1 MNTLK
6 KVTDLR
12 DVYTHQEDNLY
23 FQYYPFSG
31 VIRCHSK
38 LGMLKVVHLL
48 GESNIDVD
56 WNKTNILKF
65 IVQLPPMFEKQED
78 YLVGQV
84 LSFCQHYE
92 DIISHEKYKNNVDN
106 RTGAVLNWN
115 SLKVI
120 MSRMIKDKSFDRNKV
135 ANWFNSFN
143 IETIRPD
150 EPIISIST
158 KSKDTLVVE
167 GKKWVERL
175 YSKGELIRYTKEQ
188 FNEKMEKYGK
198 GTK

>member
-1 MNTLK
+1 MNQLNTIS
-6 KVTDLR
+6 DLR
-12 DVYTHQEDNLY
+12 KTYVHTDDHMY
-23 FQYYPFSG
+23 FQYTPSTG
-31 VIRCHSK
+31 VIRCQTRVNMLKCAHH
-38 LGMLKVVHLL
+38 LGMN
-48 GESNIDVD
+48 NIPVD
-56 WNKTNILKF
+56 WVNSKVAIFVLQ
-65 IVQLPPMFEKQED
+65 VQPMNAKADED
-78 YLVGQV
+78 TVAAT

-150 EPIISIST
+150 EPVLIVST

-167 GKKWVERL
+167 GKKWIERL